1 MTFDDMWEEIRAKT
15 PEFVD
20 EIDRLVKQLSECVY
34 KDQAV
39 RAFCESC
46 WARPVCTHK
55 TYCKGLM
62 KVLELPAADVAPVVR
77 CKNCRYWNR
86 TRISCEGLTRCL
98 TGESGVRY
106 RKADDFCSRGVRKE
120 QNDDAT
126 TD

>member
-15 PEFVD
+15 PEFVNK
-20 EIDRLVKQLSECVY
+20 IDRLVKQLSECVY

-39 RAFCESC
+39 RAFCDSC

-62 KVLELPAADVAPVVR
+62 KVLELPAADVVPVVR
-77 CKNCRYWNR
+77 CKDCKYWD
-86 TRISCEGLTRCL
+86 
-98 TGESGVRY
+98 ESEYLPKHMVCNYVLGARFVRQ
-106 RKADDFCSRGVRKE
+106 ADDFCSRGE
-120 QNDDAT
+120 LNDDAT

>member
-55 TYCKGLM
+55 TYCKGLR

-77 CKNCRYWNR
+77 CKDCKHYK
-86 TRISCEGLTRCL
+86 TA
-98 TGESGVRY
+98 Y
-106 RKADDFCSRGVRKE
+106 
-120 QNDDAT
+120 
-126 TD
+126 